1 MIKNITAASG
11 TQVNGLVEDTNVE
24 WKFKTER
31 DAVNTCILHSSL
43 RYTCIGPIAY
53 ELQN

>member
-11 TQVNGLVEDTNVE
+11 TQVGQLVEDTSVE
-24 WKFKTER
+24 WKFKIETGEI
-31 DAVNTCILHSSL
+31 NTCILHSSL
-43 RYTCIGPIAY
+43 IYTCIRASAH